1 MQSGSIFGLMTLYIY
16 VQNLDGGGGRGGG
29 GSGGG
34 GYIQLLVGCDLISR
48 LLQQHANL
56 KTRMTLLKIT
66 KITKLAISPFRDLGL
81 QISLQFSTQ

>member
-1 MQSGSIFGLMTLYIY
+1 MKSGSIFGLITIYIY
-16 VQNLDGGGGRGGG
+16 VQNLDEGGG
-29 GSGGG
+29 GSDGGG
-34 GYIQLLVGCDLISR
+34 GYIQLLVVGCDLISR
-48 LLQQHANL
+48 LLQQHTNL